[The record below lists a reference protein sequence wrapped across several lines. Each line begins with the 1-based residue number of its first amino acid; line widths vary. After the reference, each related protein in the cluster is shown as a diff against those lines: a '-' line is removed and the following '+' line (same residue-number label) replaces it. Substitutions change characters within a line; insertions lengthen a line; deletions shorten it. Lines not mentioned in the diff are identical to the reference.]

1 VYIIINTCQLCIL
14 FSLFSTTCL
23 CNSHIH
29 NFPYLSLTL
38 AYELQPKEHR
48 RKDHLRYGLAIYF
61 DTLGDDNASNEQL
74 FFTSITQINHGGP
87 DIVDDPHKK
96 SMIAGLNLKAGRLS
110 IALSDYTTA
119 FTLFEHGISYLGDDK
134 WTSQYELSID
144 LFDSAAEAACA
155 LNKRS
160 VVKSRVEEV
169 VAHAKCFD
177 DSLNCK
183 YLLMLGYS
191 CVTSCFFFL
200 SNEQHDD

>member
-1 VYIIINTCQLCIL
+1 VYVYSSSFTH
-14 FSLFSTTCL
+14 TD
-23 CNSHIH
+23 SHIY
-29 NFPYLSLTL
+29 NTLFLSLNL
-38 AYELQPKEHR
+38 AYELQSKEHR

-61 DTLGDDNASNEQL
+61 DISGDDSSGESNKQQL

-144 LFDSAAEAACA
+144 LFDSAAEAACV

-160 VVKSRVEEV
+160 VVNSRVEEV

-183 YLLMLGYS
+183 
-191 CVTSCFFFL
+191 
-200 SNEQHDD
+200 

>member
-1 VYIIINTCQLCIL
+1 VYIIIHTCQLCVCVCVYSSS
-14 FSLFSTTCL
+14 FTHTD
-23 CNSHIH
+23 SHIH
-29 NFPYLSLTL
+29 NTLFLSLHL
-38 AYELQPKEHR
+38 AYELQSKEQR
-48 RKDHLRYGLAIYF
+48 QKDHLRYGLAIYF

-87 DIVDDPHKK
+87 DIVGDPHKK

-134 WTSQYELSID
+134 WISQYELSID

-160 VVKSRVEEV
+160 VVNTRVEEV

-183 YLLMLGYS
+183 YLLLCDIMLLLILS
-191 CVTSCFFFL
+191 FFFFI
-200 SNEQHDD
+200 EYDG

>member
-1 VYIIINTCQLCIL
+1 MYIIIHTCQMYIPLSSFNHLSLPLIL
-14 FSLFSTTCL
+14 SQHTLF
-23 CNSHIH
+23 
-29 NFPYLSLTL
+29 LSLTL
-38 AYELQPKEHR
+38 AYELQSKEHR
-48 RKDHLRYGLAIYF
+48 RKDHLRYGLAIHF
-61 DTLGDDNASNEQL
+61 DTLGDDSSGESNKQQL

-144 LFDSAAEAACA
+144 LFDSAAEAARV

-160 VVKSRVEEV
+160 VVNSRVEEV

-183 YLLMLGYS
+183 
-191 CVTSCFFFL
+191 
-200 SNEQHDD
+200 

>member
-1 VYIIINTCQLCIL
+1 MYIIIHTCQLYIPLSSFNHLSLPLTLSQHTL
-14 FSLFSTTCL
+14 F
-23 CNSHIH
+23 
-29 NFPYLSLTL
+29 LSLTL
-38 AYELQPKEHR
+38 AYELQSKEHR

-61 DTLGDDNASNEQL
+61 DTLRDDNASNGQL

-87 DIVDDPHKK
+87 DIVDDSHKK

-144 LFDSAAEAACA
+144 LFDSAAEAACV

-183 YLLMLGYS
+183 
-191 CVTSCFFFL
+191 
-200 SNEQHDD
+200 